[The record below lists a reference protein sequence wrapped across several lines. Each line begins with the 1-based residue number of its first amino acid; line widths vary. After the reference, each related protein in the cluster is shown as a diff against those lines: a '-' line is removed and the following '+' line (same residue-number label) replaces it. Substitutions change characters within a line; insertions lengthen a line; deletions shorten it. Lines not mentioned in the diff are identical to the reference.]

1 MRKTKIICTIGP
13 ASSTLEKLKELLL
26 AGMNV
31 ARLNFSHGTYEEHRA
46 RIEMIRLASLQTGIT
61 VAILLDIK
69 GPKIRTHEFAGGETR
84 LEDGSTVI
92 VSMTKVLGTAERF
105 SITYEGLYDDVAVG
119 SRLLLDD
126 GLLELE
132 VVDKRNQELQ
142 TTVIHGGILKDHK
155 GMNVPNVDIRL
166 PGVTEKDVQDILFG
180 ISQHVDFIAASF
192 IRDASDVLNIKHIL
206 QEHQAPNIR
215 VIPKIENKQGVQH
228 IDSILDVADG
238 LMVARGD
245 MGIQMP
251 AEEVPLIQKMLIQKC
266 NAVGKPV
273 IVATQMLD
281 SMQKN
286 PRPTRAEAS
295 DVANAVL
302 DGSDAIMLSG
312 ETAVG
317 LYPVESVQTMNRI
330 SISTESSLDYER
342 QQRNRMDSSTPQV
355 TEAIGQSVSH
365 AALSLNINA
374 ILSPT
379 KSGYTAR
386 MISKYRPKAPIIA
399 ITSDEVVQRQ
409 LSLIWGVTAILTKP
423 VASTDEMLQ
432 LAVEEAKKAAIVAD
446 GDTIIITAGV
456 PIEKVGTTNL
466 MKIQIV

>member
-1 MRKTKIICTIGP
+1 MRKTKIVCTIGP
-13 ASSTLEKLKELLL
+13 ASSTLEKLKELIQ

-46 RIEMIRLASLQTGIT
+46 RIEMIRRASLQTGIT

-69 GPKIRTHEFAGGETR
+69 GPKIRTHEFVGGETR

-105 SITYEGLYDDVAVG
+105 SITYEGLYDDVAIG

-132 VVDKRNQELQ
+132 VVDKKNQELQ

-155 GMNVPNVDIRL
+155 GMNVPDVDIRL
-166 PGVTEKDVQDILFG
+166 PGVTEKDMQDILFG
-180 ISQHVDFIAASF
+180 ISQHVDYIAASF

-206 QEHQAPNIR
+206 QEHQASTIR

-317 LYPVESVQTMNRI
+317 LYPVESVQTMHRI
-330 SISTESSLDYER
+330 ALSTEASLNYEK
-342 QQRNRMDSSTPQV
+342 QQRNRMKCNTPQI

-365 AALSLNINA
+365 TALSLNINA
-374 ILSPT
+374 ILAPT

-386 MISKYRPKAPIIA
+386 MISKYRPKAPIVA

-409 LSLIWGVTAILTKP
+409 LALIWGVIAMLTKP
-423 VASTDEMLQ
+423 AASTDEMIQ
-432 LAVEEAKKAAIVAD
+432 LAVEEAKKAAHIAN